1 MSYLV
6 LARKYRPKVFAE
18 VVGQEHVIRPL
29 VNALKSGR
37 TAHAYL
43 FAGARGVGKTTA
55 ARLLAMALNCRVQDG
70 ERPCGVCESCVEI
83 SEGHAVDVFEID
95 GASNRGINEIRELR
109 ETIKYL
115 PAKSDYKVYIIDE
128 VHMLTKEAFNALLKT
143 LEEPPEHVVFIFATT
158 EAHKVLPTILSR
170 CQRYDFKRIG
180 LSHIVGRLEEIAQT
194 ESIQVGPGALRL
206 IARESEGSL
215 RDALSLFDQV
225 IAYAGMTVSDEIVA
239 DALGLIDQTLIAG
252 MAEALLSGD
261 AGQALDL
268 LDQIY
273 NFGFETKDFAL
284 QVLDYFRSMV
294 VVKVAR
300 EPEKILDMLD
310 AELAEVVK
318 IAAGVSLETLHF
330 HFNAWL
336 EVQDRLR
343 RAGRPRLVLEAL
355 IIRLAQVEPLRPLAE
370 LTARLENLLRLTGPG
385 SSSAPSGQTEPGRQ
399 MSPRTGSDRSIQT
412 GLAGPGASGPRPPA
426 VPADEFQGL
435 RDWKTFMGLVRKE
448 SPFLVSF
455 LEKSEIKEFG
465 PAGVEIVFGQK
476 NMAELVDQE
485 KLVALLTKFL
495 GSRPRLKIQVSSEA
509 VSQAAEETAS
519 KKERSEAEKEI
530 LDHPLVKEAGQILSG
545 EIIKVIPES

>member
-6 LARKYRPKVFAE
+6 LARKYRPKVFAD

-70 ERPCGVCESCVEI
+70 DRPCGVCESCVEI

-109 ETIKYL
+109 ETVKYL

-180 LSHIVGRLEEIAQT
+180 LSHIVGRLEEIAQA
-194 ESIQVGPGALRL
+194 EGVQAAPGALRL

-225 IAYAGMTVSDEIVA
+225 IAYAGMSVSDEIVA
-239 DALGLIDQTLIAG
+239 EALGLIDRTLIAG
-252 MAEALLSGD
+252 MAKALLSGD

-268 LDQIY
+268 LDQVY
-273 NFGFETKDFAL
+273 NFGFETKEFAL

-310 AELAEVVK
+310 AELTEVLK

-330 HFNAWL
+330 QFNAWL

-385 SSSAPSGQTEPGRQ
+385 SSSAPSEQTGPGRQ
-399 MSPRTGSDRSIQT
+399 MSPRS
-412 GLAGPGASGPRPPA
+412 GLAGQGASRPRSSAAPTG
-426 VPADEFQGL
+426 EFQGP

-448 SPFLVSF
+448 SPFLLSF

-465 PAGVEIVFGQK
+465 PAGVEIVFAQK
-476 NMAELVDQE
+476 NMAELVDRN
-485 KLVALLTKFL
+485 KLLVLLTRFL
-495 GSRPRLKIQVSSEA
+495 GRRPGLKIQVSPGA
-509 VSQAAEETAS
+509 VSQTPEETAS

-545 EIIKVIPES
+545 EIIKVIPEA

>member
-6 LARKYRPKVFAE
+6 LARKYRPKVFAD

-55 ARLLAMALNCRVQDG
+55 ARLLAMALNCRVQD
-70 ERPCGVCESCVEI
+70 EDRPCGVCESCVEI
-83 SEGHAVDVFEID
+83 SAGYAVDVFEID

-109 ETIKYL
+109 ETVKYL
-115 PAKSDYKVYIIDE
+115 PAKSEYKVYIIDE

-158 EAHKVLPTILSR
+158 EAHKILPTILSR

-180 LSHIVGRLEEIAQT
+180 LSHIVGRLEEIAQA
-194 ESIQVGPGALRL
+194 EGVQAAPGALRL

-239 DALGLIDQTLIAG
+239 DALGLIDRTLIAG
-252 MAEALLSGD
+252 MAKALLSGD

-268 LDQIY
+268 LDQVY

-330 HFNAWL
+330 QFNAWL
-336 EVQDRLR
+336 DVQDRLR
-343 RAGRPRLVLEAL
+343 RSARPRLVLEAL

-370 LTARLENLLRLTGPG
+370 LTARLENLLRLTEPG
-385 SSSAPSGQTEPGRQ
+385 YPSAPSGQPYPDRPMPPRPGPVR
-399 MSPRTGSDRSIQT
+399 SGPAGS
-412 GLAGPGASGPRPPA
+412 AGQDASGSGSLA
-426 VPADEFQGL
+426 APADEFQGP

-455 LEKSEIKEFG
+455 LDGSEVKEFG

-476 NMAELVDQE
+476 DMAELVDRD
-485 KLVALLTKFL
+485 KLLVLLTKFL
-495 GSRPRLKIQVSSEA
+495 GRRPRLKIQVLPEA
-509 VSQAAEETAS
+509 ASQAAEETAPE
-519 KKERSEAEKEI
+519 KERSEAEKEI

-545 EIIKVIPES
+545 EIIKVIPEA